1 MTRRREGLI
10 VAGPTGSG
18 KSTLALEI
26 AQAEG
31 GVILNGD
38 SLQLYDALP
47 LLTAQPSSQD
57 QGAVPHF
64 LYGVVSPL
72 SPVCSAGQWCGMIA
86 QLLGLSW
93 SEHPAPTPVL
103 FSHEGTLLE
112 RIPPQAM
119 PIVVGGTGFYLQAL
133 VKGLSPIPPVPPH
146 ILQETQDQ
154 SLEHAYGKLDQVDPV
169 TAKRLQ
175 PGDTQ
180 RIIRALSVWN
190 ATGRPLSAWQV
201 LPRVP
206 LPYPFRVHCVLPEKD
221 VLHQR
226 LRSRLNHMVSGG
238 VFEEV
243 RLFMEQLSPK
253 ALQTSP
259 VTRALGFREIQKFW
273 EGTMTQ
279 REAVER
285 IFQLTRQYAKRQMTW
300 LRHQKWGD

>member
-1 MTRRREGLI
+1 
-10 VAGPTGSG
+10 
-18 KSTLALEI
+18 
-26 AQAEG
+26 
-31 GVILNGD
+31 
-38 SLQLYDALP
+38 
-47 LLTAQPSSQD
+47 
-57 QGAVPHF
+57 
-64 LYGVVSPL
+64 
-72 SPVCSAGQWCGMIA
+72 
-86 QLLGLSW
+86 
-93 SEHPAPTPVL
+93 
-103 FSHEGTLLE
+103 
-112 RIPPQAM
+112 M

-133 VKGLSPIPPVPPH
+133 VKGLAPIPPVPPH
-146 ILQETQDQ
+146 ILHETQDQ

-190 ATGRPLSAWQV
+190 ATGRTLSAWQV